1 MVLMM
6 LPSALLEVPVELVL
20 FALEPASR
28 FAIELSMNDE
38 MIDCVDAALV
48 ADVVVEVL
56 ELLPVKELRRF

>member
-20 FALEPASR
+20 FAPEPPSR